1 MARPFT
7 LGAVAYDAK
16 VVDIWEGF
24 KTYFDSRGLPF
35 DFILFSNYEGQVAA
49 HFAGIVDAAWNSPLA
64 WLQSLAIA
72 KNKNLTAIA
81 VAMRDSD
88 CDLKSLVVVRKDAGV
103 DSLANLK
110 GKRIA
115 VGAKD
120 SPQATLIPLELMAEH
135 GLIAGKD
142 FQVEYFD
149 ILVGKHGDHIGGERD
164 AARALAQGKVD
175 AACMIDSNY
184 SLFCREGTL
193 NPAAV
198 RIVAHT
204 AAYDHCNF
212 TVLRERQHADT
223 DKFVSLLLAMDY
235 EDPMVR
241 PLLDLEGLKKWVPGR
256 ISSYA
261 ALAAAISRFGTIENF
276 VRETSA
282 KI

>member
-24 KTYFDSRGLPF
+24 KNYFDSRELPF
-35 DFILFSNYEGQVAA
+35 DFILFSNYETQVAA

-64 WLQSLAIA
+64 WLQSLEIAQNKGITAEAI
-72 KNKNLTAIA
+72 
-81 VAMRDSD
+81 AMRDSD
-88 CDLKSLVVVRKDAGV
+88 RDLKSLVVLRN
-103 DSLANLK
+103 DSDIESVADLK

-135 GLIAGKD
+135 SLIAGKD
-142 FQVEYFD
+142 FYAEYFD
-149 ILVGKHGDHIGGERD
+149 ILVGKHGDHIGGERA

-193 NPAAV
+193 NPSAV
-198 RIVAHT
+198 RSVAQT
-204 AAYDHCNF
+204 ALYDHCNF
-212 TVLRERQHADT
+212 TVLRERRHSGT
-223 DKFVSLLLAMDY
+223 EKFASLLLAMDY
-235 EDPMVR
+235 RDPTVR
-241 PLLDLEGLKKWVPGR
+241 PLLDMEGLKKWVPGR
-256 ISSYA
+256 ISNYSS
-261 ALAAAISRFGTIENF
+261 LAAAIRRFGTIENF

-282 KI
+282 KT